1 LRSGAGSRASRAIRT
16 ADADEIRR
24 AAATVGRGSQEQH
37 WAVEREP
44 ESRQRSRPEGRPD
57 QKAPDEDGRGRSAE
71 KPSDIP
77 VKGWKDIL
85 LRVYRGIS
93 DDRILANAAAVTFYA
108 LLALFPGIAAL
119 VSIYGL
125 FADPGSIQQH
135 LDSISALLP
144 SGAID
149 VIRDQLDRLAAQ
161 PRGTLGISF
170 VVGLLVS
177 LWSANGGIKA
187 MFDALNVVYEER
199 EERSFIRLNTTTLAF
214 TAGMIAFVLVALAC
228 IVALPVA
235 LNYLPGFMGFVLNI
249 LRWPI
254 MLVLVA
260 VALACIYRY
269 GPSRDEPKWRW
280 LTWGSTFAALAWLGF
295 SAIFSLYAASFGS
308 FNKTYGSLGAV
319 IGFMTW
325 MWLSVTVI
333 LVGGKLNA
341 EMEHQTARDSTE
353 GAPKPMGT
361 RQAKMADTV
370 GPSQGS

>member
-1 LRSGAGSRASRAIRT
+1 M
-16 ADADEIRR
+16 DETRR
-24 AAATVGRGSQEQH
+24 GAATTVERGSQERH

-44 ESRQRSRPEGRPD
+44 ESRQRSRAERRPD
-57 QKAPDEDGRGRSAE
+57 QKAPDEDEGGRSAE
-71 KPSDIP
+71 KPSEIP
-77 VKGWKDIL
+77 AKGWKDIL

-135 LDSISALLP
+135 LDSVSALLP
-144 SGAID
+144 GGAID
-149 VIRDQLDRLAAQ
+149 VIRDQVNRLTAQ

-199 EERSFIRLNTTTLAF
+199 EERSFIRLNATTLAF

-249 LRWPI
+249 VRWPI
-254 MLVLVA
+254 MLVSIA

-280 LTWGSTFAALAWLGF
+280 ITWGSAFAALAWLGF
-295 SAIFSLYAASFGS
+295 SAVFSFYAANFGS

-325 MWLSVTVI
+325 MWLSVAVI

-341 EMEHQTARDSTE
+341 EMEHQTARDSTQ
-353 GAPKPMGT
+353 GAPKPMGM